1 MADTMTPLCSPAQ
14 FSEGPFGDLVRSYSA
29 QALADLM
36 NQATRACETEC
47 ARRLVPFTGIT
58 ETHRLDGMDPDE
70 YTDTGNLP
78 LDIQGSLGASYAR
91 ALSAST
97 LVRHLWLD
105 QYAAHFPEYWSYS
118 DITLTVV
125 RSYGGSEI
133 FTSNQ
138 YVGPEVDSGHIW
150 FNLGSFIPIGSLGRV
165 TYSGGY
171 ATIPADLVRAC
182 QYMAA
187 SIAVSELDPMHDQSG
202 HDSNALE
209 AKAVSWLSS
218 YTRE

>member
-1 MADTMTPLCSPAQ
+1 MADTPTPLCSVAQ
-14 FSEGPFGDLVRSYSA
+14 FSEGPFGDLVRSYSSQA
-29 QALADLM
+29 QQDLM
-36 NQATRACETEC
+36 LQATRACETEC
-47 ARRLVPFTGIT
+47 GRRLVPFTGIT

-70 YTDTGNLP
+70 YVDTANLP
-78 LDIQGSLGASYAR
+78 LDIQGALGASYAR

-105 QYAAHFPEYWSYS
+105 QYAPNYPEYWTYS

-133 FTSNQ
+133 FTTNQ
-138 YVGPEVDSGHIW
+138 YVGPEVDSGHVW
-150 FNLGSFIPIGSLGRV
+150 FNLGSFIPIGSLGRI

-171 ATIPADLVRAC
+171 NTIPADLVRAC

-187 SIAVSELDPMHDQSG
+187 SIAVSELDPDTGTSG

-209 AKAVSWLSS
+209 AKAVSWLTA
-218 YTRE
+218 YGRE

>member
-1 MADTMTPLCSPAQ
+1 MTPLCTPAQ

-29 QALADLM
+29 QALTDLM
-36 NQATRACETEC
+36 AQATRACETEC
-47 ARRLVPFTGIT
+47 GRRLVPFTGIT

-70 YTDTGNLP
+70 YVDTANLP
-78 LDIQGSLGASYAR
+78 LDIQGTLGASYAR

-105 QYAAHFPEYWSYS
+105 QYAPHFPEYWSYS
-118 DITLTVV
+118 NISLTVV
-125 RSYGGSEI
+125 RSYGGSEV
-133 FTSNQ
+133 FTTNQ
-138 YVGPEVDSGHIW
+138 YVGPEVDSGHVW
-150 FNLGSFIPIGSLGRV
+150 FNLGSFIPIGSLARV
-165 TYSGGY
+165 TYAGGY
-171 ATIPADLVRAC
+171 TTIPADLVRAC

-187 SIAVSELDPMHDQSG
+187 SIAVSELDPMTEQSG
-202 HDSNALE
+202 HDSSVLE